1 MRDHNDTLYTV
12 PICMCKCGRRG
23 DRDRDEREQE
33 RDEDKEEEQREEE
46 CMNIDVVSLRD
57 SCMYNYLLA

>member
-1 MRDHNDTLYTV
+1 
-12 PICMCKCGRRG
+12 MCKCGQRG
-23 DRDRDEREQE
+23 DSDRDRDERERE
-33 RDEDKEEEQREEE
+33 RDEDKEEDQREEE

>member
-1 MRDHNDTLYTV
+1 MPDDINRIILVGGEETET
-12 PICMCKCGRRG
+12 
-23 DRDRDEREQE
+23 ETRENKK
-33 RDEDKEEEQREEE
+33 DEDKEEDQREEE